1 MGVLNATP
9 DSFYPASRFQSPEEA
24 LAKARRLVE
33 EGADWI
39 DVGGQ
44 STRPGSEGVSV
55 EEELRRA
62 IPVVK
67 KLAAK
72 IQVPISIDTD
82 KAEVARRARLEGARI
97 LNDVTALRGD
107 PRMMEEAR
115 RFDAVILMHMPGVS
129 AKTMQQSTE
138 YEDVVTEVKEFLKE
152 RKEIF
157 LQSGGSA
164 AQLLIDPGIGFGK
177 NLIQNLE
184 LLKKLDSFAALG
196 PVALGVSRKSFLG
209 RLMAG
214 QKPGDRDLAAAEIPG
229 PEERL
234 EASLA
239 AACWAM
245 LRGVAVLR
253 VHDVRATRRALTTL
267 AALSGVRH
275 G

>member
-1 MGVLNATP
+1 MGVVNATP
-9 DSFYPASRFQSPEEA
+9 DSFYSASRFQLPEEA
-24 LAKARRLVE
+24 LEKALGLVE

-55 EEELRRA
+55 EEESRRV
-62 IPVVK
+62 IPVVRA
-67 KLAAK
+67 LARRVK
-72 IQVPISIDTD
+72 VPISIDTD
-82 KAEVARRARLEGARI
+82 KAEVARRARDAGARI
-97 LNDVTALRGD
+97 LNDVTALREG
-107 PRMMEEAR
+107 PGMMEESR
-115 RFDAVILMHMPGVS
+115 RFEAVILMHMPGVS

-138 YEDVVTEVKEFLKE
+138 YKDVVTEVKEFLIE

-164 AQLLIDPGIGFGK
+164 ARLLIDPGIGFGK
-177 NLIQNLE
+177 NLSQNLE

-214 QKPGDRDLAAAEIPG
+214 QKPGDPDLAAAEIPG

-267 AALSGVRH
+267 VALSGASY